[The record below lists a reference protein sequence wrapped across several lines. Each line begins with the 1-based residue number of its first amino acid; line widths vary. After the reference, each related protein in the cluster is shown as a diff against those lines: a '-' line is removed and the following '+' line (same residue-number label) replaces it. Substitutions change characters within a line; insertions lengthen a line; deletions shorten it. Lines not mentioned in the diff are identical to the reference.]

1 MIKHITETVRGWA
14 TVTFEDG
21 TVKKMR
27 GNELDNAKFKFAAT
41 QSGLAIEGDDPVVE
55 SDGKTRKI
63 GNRTVDVSKYERTK
77 GSMDCADP
85 VALSLRGSTLDDV
98 YAIASEATGYPV
110 DELRQKYAHLNLGMQ
125 RMCLGNLIRRNK

>member
-21 TVKKMR
+21 TTKKMR
-27 GNELDNAKFKFAAT
+27 GVELDNAKFKFAAA
-41 QSGLAIEGDDPVVE
+41 QSGLAIDGDPVVE
-55 SDGKTRKI
+55 SDTKTRKI

-125 RMCLGNLIRRNK
+125 RMNLGNLIRRSK